1 MNPLVE
7 AVPPSGIRKF
17 FDIAGGI
24 EDVISLGIG
33 EPDFVTPYHI
43 RSAVIDSLMDGQTQY
58 TANYGMIELRREI
71 AHYLSARFGVHYD
84 AENEVLV
91 TVGASEAIDMVMR
104 GLLAPG
110 DEVIL
115 PDPGYVSYQPC
126 VQFAGGTPVV
136 VPTDSNNGFMV
147 TPETLEKAITDK
159 TKAVFL
165 AYPCNPTGAVMP
177 LDTMQAIADIVIR
190 HDLLMIVDDI
200 YIELVYDGFRQE
212 SFASLPGMRERTI
225 LINGFSKS
233 FAMTGFRVGY
243 VCAPEWLLK
252 NPAKIHQYAIM
263 CASRASQVG
272 AIQALKQGRLDNY
285 RDIETMRQSY
295 DQRRRLMYKAFTD
308 MGLPCVEPRGAFY
321 MFPSIAATGM
331 DSDTFCEHL
340 LKEQAVV
347 CIPGTAFGA
356 CGEGYIRCCYATS
369 VDKMSEAFD
378 RMHAFL
384 KGK

>member
-136 VPTDSNNGFMV
+136 VPTDADNGFMV
-147 TPETLEKAITDK
+147 TPEALEKAVTDK
-159 TKAVFL
+159 TKAVF
-165 AYPCNPTGAVMP
+165 
-177 LDTMQAIADIVIR
+177 
-190 HDLLMIVDDI
+190 
-200 YIELVYDGFRQE
+200 
-212 SFASLPGMRERTI
+212 
-225 LINGFSKS
+225 
-233 FAMTGFRVGY
+233 
-243 VCAPEWLLK
+243 
-252 NPAKIHQYAIM
+252 
-263 CASRASQVG
+263 
-272 AIQALKQGRLDNY
+272 
-285 RDIETMRQSY
+285 
-295 DQRRRLMYKAFTD
+295 
-308 MGLPCVEPRGAFY
+308 
-321 MFPSIAATGM
+321 
-331 DSDTFCEHL
+331 
-340 LKEQAVV
+340 
-347 CIPGTAFGA
+347 
-356 CGEGYIRCCYATS
+356 
-369 VDKMSEAFD
+369 
-378 RMHAFL
+378 
-384 KGK
+384 